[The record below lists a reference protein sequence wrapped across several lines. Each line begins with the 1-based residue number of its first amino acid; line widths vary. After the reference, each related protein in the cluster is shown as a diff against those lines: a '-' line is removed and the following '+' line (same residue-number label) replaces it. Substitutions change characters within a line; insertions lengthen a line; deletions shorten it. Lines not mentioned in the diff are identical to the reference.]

1 MEFHGV
7 RGSTPCHGDEIRR
20 YGGNT
25 SSVSVRA
32 PGHDP
37 VLFDLGTGVRYFGLG
52 HPADRPFRGSC
63 LVSHLHWDHVQGLP
77 FFTPLLRTGSE
88 LDVYAPSQA
97 DGRTVSDVMTETI
110 RPPLFPITLAELP
123 GAIRFHDVAD
133 SEFAI
138 GEFEVTSR
146 LIPHI
151 GRTCGYR
158 VTWQGHS
165 VSYLSDHQQPCDGSF
180 SVTPGAM
187 ELCSGVDVLI
197 HDAQYTPAEFEMKRD
212 WGHCMIEYAI
222 WLAAEAG
229 ARTLVLYHHDPSH
242 DDDRHRRT
250 RRGGGGVWQGAGRSR
265 SWLPTKACASPS
277 VPDELGS

>member
-1 MEFHGV
+1 MLTVAFHGV
-7 RGSTPCHGDEIRR
+7 RGSTPCHGEEITR

-25 SSVSVRA
+25 SSVSLSA
-32 PGHDP
+32 PGNDP
-37 VLFDLGTGVRYFGLG
+37 ILFDLGTGVRYFGLD
-52 HPADRPFRGSC
+52 HPADRPFRGSS

-77 FFTPLLRTGSE
+77 FFTPLLRSGSE
-88 LDVYAPSQA
+88 LDVYAPSQS

-123 GAIRFHDVAD
+123 GEIRFHDVAD

-138 GEFEVTSR
+138 GDFDVMSR

-158 VTWQGHS
+158 VTWQGRS

-180 SVTPGAM
+180 DVTPGAL
-187 ELCSGVDVLI
+187 ELCAGVDVLI
-197 HDAQYTPAEFEMKRD
+197 HDAQYTPAEFELKRD

-242 DDDRHRRT
+242 DDDRLDALAGAAAACGRA
-250 RRGGGGVWQGAGRSR
+250 RGIEVVAAYEGLRLTLGA
-265 SWLPTKACASPS
+265 
-277 VPDELGS
+277 